1 MPIEK
6 EKILSVSPERIH
18 EKAHLEVE
26 GMDISG
32 HWNRMFEQRVVF
44 NYDEPDVLGKI
55 IALEGGESLGWC
67 YQCGK
72 CVGVCPVDIV
82 GDYGPRKIF
91 RKVQSGIDL
100 FTDDDLWLCTTC
112 MNCLRV
118 CPKEV
123 DMVKIMP
130 AVREQAVLEGKMPS
144 ELQDAFEKTAKYGNP
159 LGEPARKRADWVKDA
174 GVEIPILA
182 KTKKPVDVLWWVE
195 CYPAYHPRGKDAS
208 RALARTLAT
217 LGVDFGIVG
226 IEEKCVADSQRL
238 AGEKGL
244 FESLAEDNIKTLG
257 KYEFRRLMVTD
268 PHAFN
273 AFKKEYPKHGG
284 NYEVVHYTQLL
295 APLMPKIEWKGEAR
309 YKVTFHDPCYLGR
322 HNRVFTPPREVLEA
336 TIGAAPHAGGKAGG
350 APGTGGVTE
359 MPRNSERSFCC
370 GAGGAR
376 MWMEEKIGKR
386 INIERVEEAVATG
399 ARTIAVGC
407 PFCSTM
413 IGDGVT
419 AKKSIGEASQDVE
432 VVDVATVLLRA
443 VKPA

>member
-6 EKILSVSPERIH
+6 EKILSVEPERIH
-18 EKAHLEVE
+18 EKDRLVQD

-32 HWNRMFEQRVVF
+32 HWNRMFEQRVVW
-44 NYDEPDVLGKI
+44 NYDEPDVMGKI
-55 IALEGGESLGWC
+55 TALEGGESLGWC

-123 DMVKIMP
+123 DMIQIMP
-130 AVREQAVLEGKMPS
+130 AVREQAVLEGHMPS

-159 LGEPARKRADWVKDA
+159 LGEPPRKRADWVKDA
-174 GVEIPILA
+174 GAEVPILA
-182 KTKKPVDVLWWVE
+182 KTKKAVDVLWWVE

-208 RALARTLAT
+208 RALARTLAA

-226 IEEKCVADSQRL
+226 VEEKCVADSQRL

-244 FESLAEDNIKTLG
+244 FEGLAEDNIKTLG

-268 PHAFN
+268 PHAYN
-273 AFKKEYPKHGG
+273 AFKNEYPKHGG

-295 APLMPKIEWKGEAR
+295 APLVSKIDWQKELG

-322 HNRVFTPPREVLEA
+322 HNGEYEA
-336 TIGAAPHAGGKAGG
+336 
-350 APGTGGVTE
+350 
-359 MPRNSERSFCC
+359 PRNVLKAIPGLQLIEMFRCRENGYCCGGGGGGMWLDGFNAKHIEERLSER
-370 GAGGAR
+370 
-376 MWMEEKIGKR
+376 
-386 INIERVEEAVATG
+386 RVREAVEVG
-399 ARTIAVGC
+399 ADVLAVCC
-407 PFCSTM
+407 PF
-413 IGDGVT
+413 
-419 AKKSIGEASQDVE
+419 E
-432 VVDVATVLLRA
+432 VSRFEDA
-443 VKPA
+443 VKSTGNEGKLIVRDIIELVDACMGGPTSASALDQREQ